1 MKQNVFKLLK
11 VTVKYLILFLISDI
25 IFSNYIYTEKFSHR
39 CKIDIEGYWGLKP
52 NCRVVEKYVK
62 HMKPYTVRTD
72 KIGLRFSGAQRH
84 LNKKNVIF
92 LGDSFTYGLGLNYE
106 DTYVGILEKKNT
118 EYNYLNYGVE
128 GYSPSVYHYQI
139 ENIIKSKINFDKVI
153 LTLDISDFAEESH
166 GWRYEK
172 NDKYP
177 IRIGSLQKK
186 KKKEEKET
194 FKKKNFKASRFISRE
209 INTFFRTVKI
219 NFAEKNRKKNQI
231 PGRSSMGSF
240 IYTDLKDIDPNMWR
254 PLGFEEGVKKIQKK
268 IIKISSL
275 TRSNNAEFYILI
287 WPWPDTLQ
295 FGQSQFNLEKFA
307 EELCIKSKCKKLI
320 NVVDEFDKIK
330 NTDQDWLNNLYIHGD
345 LHTNKFGNEI
355 ISSVIMKDAFN
366 EL

>member
-1 MKQNVFKLLK
+1 M
-11 VTVKYLILFLISDI
+11 
-25 IFSNYIYTEKFSHR
+25 
-39 CKIDIEGYWGLKP
+39 
-52 NCRVVEKYVK
+52 
-62 HMKPYTVRTD
+62 
-72 KIGLRFSGAQRH
+72 
-84 LNKKNVIF
+84 
-92 LGDSFTYGLGLNYE
+92 
-106 DTYVGILEKKNT
+106 
-118 EYNYLNYGVE
+118 
-128 GYSPSVYHYQI
+128 
-139 ENIIKSKINFDKVI
+139 
-153 LTLDISDFAEESH
+153 
-166 GWRYEK
+166 
-172 NDKYP
+172 
-177 IRIGSLQKK
+177 
-186 KKKEEKET
+186 EEKET